1 MAVLI
6 IIGAGLIGAIVV
18 VALLYRFKSAVGSQS
33 SEVEAIV
40 AKELGAK
47 QELVAKLRA
56 LYSTMVDTN
65 SARNKIRE
73 IKALQETLKA
83 ERGRITITQ
92 AELETVETR
101 LRELEEIER
110 ELEASGLE
118 TKEEL
123 TILEKKQREL
133 VGKNDALKT
142 KIADSAQQWEQLL
155 KEIESNSQLF
165 ERAQAAK
172 MELITTEERIST
184 LMLQIE
190 QGNEQYFILKRRYDA
205 LDIEYAQLYEKF
217 SESEQAVT
225 SARDKQS

>member
-133 VGKNDALKT
+133 VGKNDALKN

>member
-1 MAVLI
+1 MAILM

-18 VALLYRFKSAVGSQS
+18 VALLFRFKSAVGSQS
-33 SEVEAIV
+33 SEAEAIV

-47 QELVAKLRA
+47 QELAAKLRS

-133 VGKNDALKT
+133 VSKNDALKN